1 MSNTPQTTEPS
12 QSQSAPLIALKNKV
26 VFPGELVSLVFERE
40 SSVNALNVA
49 VEENQDP
56 IFVFQKNPDHDIQID
71 DMYSVGTKGRIVRV
85 WRMPEGPM
93 GALVE
98 GLERETL
105 DNIREE
111 NGYFQTDYTPLVQH
125 PIDAAD
131 AKVEA
136 LVRSAK
142 HALRDLVNHGM
153 SAPLGMLNE
162 VFSEDTEPV
171 RLVNLITG
179 ILNISNAETQ
189 TVLEKQD
196 VFSQLQDMNRYL
208 LKEKEVQE
216 MEEKVQKET
225 QKQMGK
231 QAKENMLREQMKAI
245 EKELGGGSQEQSE
258 YAEIE
263 DAVEH
268 SDMPEDVKKKARKE
282 LNKLKKMPPFSPE
295 SSNIQN
301 YLEVLTDIPW
311 GKKDQT
317 SIDLDEAQEVLDED
331 HYGLPDVKD
340 RILEYLAVEKL
351 TEKPQ
356 GSILCFVGPPGTG
369 KTSIGKSIARTTGRE
384 FTKVSLGGV
393 RDETEIRGHRRT
405 YVGAMPGRIIQGI
418 RNAKTGNPVMMLDEV
433 DKLGADFRGDPSSAL
448 LEVLDPAQNKEY
460 VDHYLDVP
468 FDLSDV
474 IFITTANDLST
485 IPEPLLDR
493 MEVIDFTG
501 YTDREKLEIS
511 KRYLVPRVLEQSG
524 LREEQLSFT
533 DNALLRIIRRYT
545 YEAGVRNLEREISK
559 IARKVAKEALM
570 KGEKDF
576 SATIS
581 VRQINKYLRGEKYE
595 ETLINKD
602 NEVGIATGLAWTPT
616 GGDILFVETN
626 IFNGEGNLT
635 LTGQLGKV
643 MQESAQAA
651 YSYIKANAKTFGID
665 PSIFKSKDIHIHV
678 PAGAIPKDG
687 PSAGQAMAT
696 SMVSALTGRP
706 ARREV
711 GMTGEINLR
720 GQSLRIGGV
729 KNKVLAAHRAGVST
743 VILPKANEQDVQEI
757 PQYERKKMDFVY
769 AEHFEDV
776 FNVALEH
783 SQTEQTS
790 AYTQT
795 SHPSGAR
802 AQAKRSSE

>member
-1 MSNTPQTTEPS
+1 
-12 QSQSAPLIALKNKV
+12 
-26 VFPGELVSLVFERE
+26 
-40 SSVNALNVA
+40 
-49 VEENQDP
+49 
-56 IFVFQKNPDHDIQID
+56 
-71 DMYSVGTKGRIVRV
+71 
-85 WRMPEGPM
+85 
-93 GALVE
+93 
-98 GLERETL
+98 
-105 DNIREE
+105 
-111 NGYFQTDYTPLVQH
+111 
-125 PIDAAD
+125 
-131 AKVEA
+131 
-136 LVRSAK
+136 
-142 HALRDLVNHGM
+142 
-153 SAPLGMLNE
+153 
-162 VFSEDTEPV
+162 
-171 RLVNLITG
+171 
-179 ILNISNAETQ
+179 
-189 TVLEKQD
+189 
-196 VFSQLQDMNRYL
+196 
-208 LKEKEVQE
+208 
-216 MEEKVQKET
+216 
-225 QKQMGK
+225 KQMGK

-245 EKELGGGSQEQSE
+245 EKELGGSQEQSE

-263 DAVEH
+263 DAVEN
-268 SDMPEDVKKKARKE
+268 SDMPDDVKKKARKE

-301 YLEVLTDIPW
+301 YLEVLTDMPW

-317 SIDLDEAQEVLDED
+317 SINLEEAQDVLDED

-511 KRYLVPRVLEQSG
+511 KRYLVPRVLNQSG
-524 LREEQLSFT
+524 LRDDQLSFT

-570 KGEKDF
+570 KGKEDF

-595 ETLINKD
+595 E
-602 NEVGIATGLAWTPT
+602 
-616 GGDILFVETN
+616 
-626 IFNGEGNLT
+626 
-635 LTGQLGKV
+635 
-643 MQESAQAA
+643 
-651 YSYIKANAKTFGID
+651 
-665 PSIFKSKDIHIHV
+665 
-678 PAGAIPKDG
+678 
-687 PSAGQAMAT
+687 
-696 SMVSALTGRP
+696 
-706 ARREV
+706 
-711 GMTGEINLR
+711 
-720 GQSLRIGGV
+720 
-729 KNKVLAAHRAGVST
+729 
-743 VILPKANEQDVQEI
+743 
-757 PQYERKKMDFVY
+757 
-769 AEHFEDV
+769 
-776 FNVALEH
+776 
-783 SQTEQTS
+783 
-790 AYTQT
+790 
-795 SHPSGAR
+795 
-802 AQAKRSSE
+802 

>member
-1 MSNTPQTTEPS
+1 
-12 QSQSAPLIALKNKV
+12 
-26 VFPGELVSLVFERE
+26 
-40 SSVNALNVA
+40 
-49 VEENQDP
+49 
-56 IFVFQKNPDHDIQID
+56 
-71 DMYSVGTKGRIVRV
+71 
-85 WRMPEGPM
+85 
-93 GALVE
+93 
-98 GLERETL
+98 
-105 DNIREE
+105 
-111 NGYFQTDYTPLVQH
+111 
-125 PIDAAD
+125 
-131 AKVEA
+131 
-136 LVRSAK
+136 
-142 HALRDLVNHGM
+142 
-153 SAPLGMLNE
+153 
-162 VFSEDTEPV
+162 
-171 RLVNLITG
+171 
-179 ILNISNAETQ
+179 
-189 TVLEKQD
+189 
-196 VFSQLQDMNRYL
+196 
-208 LKEKEVQE
+208 

-245 EKELGGGSQEQSE
+245 EKELGGSQEQSE

-263 DAVEH
+263 DAVEN
-268 SDMPEDVKKKARKE
+268 SDMPDDVKKKARKE

-301 YLEVLTDIPW
+301 YLEVLTDMPW

-317 SIDLDEAQEVLDED
+317 SINLEEAQDVLDED

-511 KRYLVPRVLEQSG
+511 KRYLVPRVLNQSG
-524 LREEQLSFT
+524 LRDDQLSFT

-570 KGEKDF
+570 KGKEDF

-595 ETLINKD
+595 E
-602 NEVGIATGLAWTPT
+602 
-616 GGDILFVETN
+616 
-626 IFNGEGNLT
+626 
-635 LTGQLGKV
+635 
-643 MQESAQAA
+643 
-651 YSYIKANAKTFGID
+651 
-665 PSIFKSKDIHIHV
+665 
-678 PAGAIPKDG
+678 
-687 PSAGQAMAT
+687 
-696 SMVSALTGRP
+696 
-706 ARREV
+706 
-711 GMTGEINLR
+711 
-720 GQSLRIGGV
+720 
-729 KNKVLAAHRAGVST
+729 
-743 VILPKANEQDVQEI
+743 
-757 PQYERKKMDFVY
+757 
-769 AEHFEDV
+769 
-776 FNVALEH
+776 
-783 SQTEQTS
+783 
-790 AYTQT
+790 
-795 SHPSGAR
+795 
-802 AQAKRSSE
+802 

>member
-1 MSNTPQTTEPS
+1 MSTPQTTAS
-12 QSQSAPLIALKNKV
+12 DQQRAPLIALKNKV

-40 SSVNALNVA
+40 SSVTALNTA
-49 VEENQDP
+49 VDNQESP
-56 IFVFQKNPDHDIQID
+56 IFVFQKQPEHEISTEDL
-71 DMYSVGTKGRIVRV
+71 YEVGTKGRIVRV

-93 GALVE
+93 GALIE
-98 GLERETL
+98 GEERESLT
-105 DNIREE
+105 NITQE
-111 NGYFQTDYTPLVQH
+111 NGYFQTDYEPLAQH
-125 PIDAAD
+125 PAD
-131 AKVEA
+131 KTEAEVEA
-136 LVRSAK
+136 LMRYAK
-142 HALRDLVNHGM
+142 HALRDLINQGM

-162 VFSEDTEPV
+162 VFSEDVEPG
-171 RLVNLITG
+171 RLVNLTAAV
-179 ILNISNAETQ
+179 LNIANKG
-189 TVLEKQD
+189 KQD
-196 VFSQLQDMNRYL
+196 LLETEDVFTQLQSISQYL
-208 LKEKEVQE
+208 AKEKEVMD
-216 MEEKVQKET
+216 MEEKVQQET

-245 EKELGGGSQEQSE
+245 EKELGSGSQEQSE
-258 YAEIE
+258 YDEIE
-263 DAVEH
+263 DAVENA
-268 SDMPEDVKKKARKE
+268 DMPDEVKKKARKE
-282 LNKLKKMPPFSPE
+282 LSKLKKMPPFSPE

-301 YLEVLTDIPW
+301 YLEVLTDMPW
-311 GKKDQT
+311 GKTDQT
-317 SIDLDEAQEVLDED
+317 SIDLDEAQTVLDED

-351 TEKPQ
+351 NDKPQ

-384 FTKVSLGGV
+384 FSKVSLGGV

-418 RNAKTGNPVMMLDEV
+418 RNAKTSNPVMMLDEI

-460 VDHYLDVP
+460 TDHYLDVP

-474 IFITTANDLST
+474 IFITTANELST
-485 IPEPLLDR
+485 VPEPLLDR

-501 YTDREKLEIS
+501 YTDREKLEIA

-524 LREEQLSFT
+524 LSANILSFT

-545 YEAGVRNLEREISK
+545 YEAGVRNLEREIAK
-559 IARKVAKEALM
+559 IARKVAKEYLI
-570 KGEKDF
+570 KETEDF
-576 SATIS
+576 SMTVS
-581 VRQINKYLRGEKYE
+581 VRQVNKYLRGEKYE
-595 ETLINKD
+595 ETLINKK

-626 IFNGEGNLT
+626 IFAGEGQLT

-651 YSYIKANAKTFGID
+651 YSYIKANAKAFGID
-665 PSIFKSKDIHIHV
+665 PAVFKSKDIHVHV

-696 SMVSALTGRP
+696 SIVSALTGQP
-706 ARREV
+706 VRREV

-720 GQSLRIGGV
+720 GQTLRIGGV
-729 KNKVLAAHRAGVST
+729 KNKVLAAHRAGATT
-743 VILPKANEQDVQEI
+743 VILPKANKQDLEELPPQER
-757 PQYERKKMDFVY
+757 RKMNFVF

-776 FNVALEH
+776 YQAAFEDASLASTEEQ
-783 SQTEQTS
+783 SQHAEQS
-790 AYTQT
+790 Q
-795 SHPSGAR
+795 AR
-802 AQAKRSSE
+802 AQASERYS